1 MTRYDWYG
9 LAALVACLIA
19 AFAIPRECYPC

>member
-1 MTRYDWYG
+1 MNRYDWYG
-9 LAALVACLIA
+9 LAALILCLIA